1 MKNKITKAL
10 LVSFSLVLL
19 LFISNLRLAA
29 QEVIVDTTT
38 TPSLIVE
45 DPTTAPTTVQPTIT
59 KDTIPTTMMVDT
71 NTSTNFSTTPT
82 ETTKSFKFVF
92 KEDEN
97 DRSSWSHFRID
108 GKTEDDRKFREI
120 QTVLGI
126 EPPLGTIT
134 LSFNLT
140 DPKLQMVT
148 VGDENDPTAKQYPA
162 SQVPDSIL
170 MFMVQWKGINKN
182 NLSKVGYN
190 YASVFIEA
198 IKKVKLAEFLAPPKR
213 EIEIVNTVAYIN
225 QYLNFFGG
233 DPLGIPIKRGFGF
246 SFRLG
251 TPYSG
256 PLETDM
262 IGASFHMLGASVGVT
277 TRIKEFVRKH
287 AGGATKDEKDSRFA
301 NYNNIFT
308 PKLGMEINYVLP
320 FGNFLQVGYYT
331 SIDSGDYDPPLLVKN
346 NAEDSS
352 STYRFMP
359 NNVIVSNSF
368 VNWEFRYPL
377 RVFRSTRSKIYIAK
391 YLGEFHAGFVGRE
404 LTLAN
409 SIFDVRINATFG
421 STKRNFQ
428 LLLEAYISSIGE
440 GFSLSSFAIGPS
452 VRLTKSPDGKLGAVT
467 ILVNARLKIGDFFDD
482 TYK

>member
-1 MKNKITKAL
+1 MKNKITKTVFVL
-10 LVSFSLVLL
+10 CSLVLL
-19 LFISNLRLAA
+19 LFISNLRLSA

-45 DPTTAPTTVQPTIT
+45 DPTTTVQPTIT
-59 KDTIPTTMMVDT
+59 KDTIPTTFTPVDT
-71 NTSTNFSTTPT
+71 TTNFTSTTS
-82 ETTKSFKFVF
+82 ETTKTFKFVF

-97 DRSSWSHFRID
+97 DKTSWSHFRID

-148 VGDENDPTAKQYPA
+148 IGDENDPTAKQYPA

-262 IGASFHMLGASVGVT
+262 IGASFHMLGASIGVT

-287 AGGATKDEKDSRFA
+287 SGGATKDEKESKFS

-320 FGNFLQVGYYT
+320 FGNFFQVGYYT
-331 SIDSGDYDPPLLVKN
+331 SIDSGDYDPPLLVRN
-346 NAEDSS
+346 NAPDSS
-352 STYRFMP
+352 STYRYMP
-359 NNVIVSNSF
+359 NNVIVSQSYF
-368 VNWEFRYPL
+368 NWEFRYPL
-377 RVFRSTRSKIYIAK
+377 RVFRSTRSKLYIAQ
-391 YLGEFHAGFVGRE
+391 YLGEFQAGFVGRE

-409 SIFDVRINATFG
+409 SIFDVRINATMN
-421 STKRNFQ
+421 SAKRNFQ

-452 VRLTKSPDGKLGAVT
+452 VRLTKSPEGKMGAVT
-467 ILVNARLKIGDFFDD
+467 ILINARLKIGDFFDD

>member
-1 MKNKITKAL
+1 MKNTITKAV
-10 LVSFSLVLL
+10 LVFFSLALIL
-19 LFISNLRLAA
+19 LFSNARLSA

-38 TPSLIVE
+38 TPSLLIE
-45 DPTTAPTTVQPTIT
+45 EPTTTTETPIIT
-59 KDTIPTTMMVDT
+59 RDSTPVSIDTTLGFTT
-71 NTSTNFSTTPT
+71 TSTESTRA
-82 ETTKSFKFVF
+82 FKYLF
-92 KEDEN
+92 KEDEK
-97 DRSSWSHFRID
+97 DPSSWSHFRID
-108 GKTEDDRKFREI
+108 GKTEDDKKFREI
-120 QTVLGI
+120 QSVLGI

-148 VGDENDPTAKQYPA
+148 IGDENDPTAKQYPA

-170 MFMVQWKGINKN
+170 MFMVQWRGINKV
-182 NLSKVGYN
+182 NLSKIGYN

-198 IKKVKLAEFLAPPKR
+198 IKKVRLAEFLAPPKR
-213 EIEIVNTVAYIN
+213 ELEIVNTVAYIN

-246 SFRLG
+246 SFRMG

-262 IGASFHMLGASVGVT
+262 IEANFHMLGASIGVT

-287 AGGATKDEKDSRFA
+287 SGGATKDEKESKFS

-308 PKLGMEINYVLP
+308 PKLGLEVNYVIP

-346 NAEDSS
+346 DSPDSS
-352 STYRFMP
+352 STYRYMP
-359 NNVIVSNSF
+359 NNVISSQSF
-368 VNWEFRYPL
+368 FNWEFRYPL
-377 RVFRSTRSKIYIAK
+377 RVFRSTRSKIYIAQ

-409 SIFDVRINATFG
+409 SIFDVRINATMG
-421 STKRNFQ
+421 SAKRNFQ

-452 VRLTKSPDGKLGAVT
+452 VRLTKSPSGSMGAVT
-467 ILVNARLKIGDFFDD
+467 ILINARLKIGDFFDD

>member
-1 MKNKITKAL
+1 MKNKITKA
-10 LVSFSLVLL
+10 VLVLAGL
-19 LFISNLRLAA
+19 VLIFFTSNIRLSA

-38 TPSLIVE
+38 TPSLIIE
-45 DPTTAPTTVQPTIT
+45 DPTTTIQPTIT
-59 KDTIPTTMMVDT
+59 RDSSLVPTDTSIGNVITTSNNEPTKT
-71 NTSTNFSTTPT
+71 
-82 ETTKSFKFVF
+82 FKYIF
-92 KEDEN
+92 KEDEK
-97 DRSSWSHFRID
+97 DPTSWSHFRID
-108 GKTEDDRKFREI
+108 GKTEDDKKFREI
-120 QTVLGI
+120 QSVLGI

-134 LSFNLT
+134 LCINLT

-148 VGDENDPTAKQYPA
+148 VGDENDPTSKSYSA

-170 MFMVQWKGINKN
+170 SFMVQWRGINKY

-198 IKKVKLAEFLAPPKR
+198 VKKVKFTEFFAPPKR

-262 IGASFHMLGASVGVT
+262 IGANFHMLGASVGVT

-287 AGGATKDEKDSRFA
+287 SGGATKDEKESKFA
-301 NYNNIFT
+301 NYNNVFT
-308 PKLGMEINYVLP
+308 PKLGLEINYVIP

-331 SIDSGDYDPPLLVKN
+331 SIDSGDYDPPLQVKN
-346 NAEDSS
+346 NSPDSLIQG
-352 STYRFMP
+352 RFMP
-359 NNVIVSNSF
+359 NNVIVSQSF
-368 VNWEFRYPL
+368 FNWEFRYPI
-377 RVFRSTRSKIYIAK
+377 RVFRSTRSKLYCGQ
-391 YLGEFHAGFVGRE
+391 YLGEFVAGFIGRE
-404 LTLAN
+404 LTVAN
-409 SIFDVRINATFG
+409 SVFDVRINATFG
-421 STKRNFQ
+421 STKRNTQ

-452 VRLTKSPDGKLGAVT
+452 VRLTRSPEGKLGAVT
-467 ILVNARLKIGDFFDD
+467 ILVNARLKIGDFFDEF
-482 TYK
+482 YK